1 MAVSYSDG
9 TPDEAFSIASGKT
22 KTYKRKIA
30 NDVEVSLSWYK
41 GSWDIE
47 NSFIIKNDNGN
58 IIYKNGGFLNNG
70 FLYSW
75 VNNCSCLNNS
85 FETCD
90 PINNLKANINQ
101 NSVILTWQA
110 PNDDE
115 FIRYEI
121 YRDTKF
127 IGETD
132 GLSFVDSEFEHNRAF
147 SYTYSVRPIYEDECY
162 GSFMSIIAQW
172 GMNVNENS
180 HNSDVNIYP
189 NPADDK
195 VYIETQAQTVNIE
208 IYDIYGRV
216 QNLRISESQNLR
228 ISIDVANLKS
238 GIYFIKINTNE
249 GNIVKR
255 IIKN

>member
-1 MAVSYSDG
+1 VNIDSSNNFITFGDEKSMIVNISAKSLKRIYELYYYRGLFAQNLRYYVKNAKVDANIVESIQSF
-9 TPDEAFSIASGKT
+9 PDNFWYYNNGIILICDDYIIQDNSILLSNFSI
-22 KTYKRKIA
+22 I
-30 NDVEVSLSWYK
+30 
-41 GSWDIE
+41 
-47 NSFIIKNDNGN
+47 
-58 IIYKNGGFLNNG
+58 NGGQ
-70 FLYSW
+70 
-75 VNNCSCLNNS
+75 
-85 FETCD
+85 T
-90 PINNLKANINQ
+90 
-101 NSVILTWQA
+101 
-110 PNDDE
+110 
-115 FIRYEI
+115 
-121 YRDTKF
+121 TKL

-132 GLSFVDSEFEHNRAF
+132 GLSFVDSELEHNRAF

-162 GSFMSIIAQW
+162 GSFKSVLAQW

-180 HNSDVNIYP
+180 HNTNVNIYP

-195 VYIETQAQTVNIE
+195 VYIETQVQTVNIE

-255 IIKN
+255 IIKQ